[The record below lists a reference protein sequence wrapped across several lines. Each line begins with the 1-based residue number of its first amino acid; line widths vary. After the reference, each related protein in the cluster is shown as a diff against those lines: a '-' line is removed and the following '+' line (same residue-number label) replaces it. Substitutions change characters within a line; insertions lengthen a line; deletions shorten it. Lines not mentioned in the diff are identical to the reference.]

1 MNSSLYAPEILLHI
15 YMYLRAFN
23 HTHYNCSVYRTYS
36 HDPSINLLVVFRSE
50 MHEITVTVRYGLLLE
65 AYLKS
70 SQEHLAIL
78 SKQQDAL
85 VKLNAFSEIAKN
97 GNVSP

>member
-1 MNSSLYAPEILLHI
+1 
-15 YMYLRAFN
+15 
-23 HTHYNCSVYRTYS
+23 
-36 HDPSINLLVVFRSE
+36 

-97 GNVSP
+97 ANVSPQPLSHKRA

>member
-1 MNSSLYAPEILLHI
+1 
-15 YMYLRAFN
+15 
-23 HTHYNCSVYRTYS
+23 
-36 HDPSINLLVVFRSE
+36 